1 MKIIRI
7 TVFFLTVFLGLNSLS
22 AHAGWGDWLGILKD
36 SVTDDSASSAGSTL
50 ASLTNSD
57 MVGALKQA
65 LDKGVQHAVTQ
76 LGQPGGFLDDSRVR
90 IPMPEKLAWI
100 EKSLRKIGQDEL
112 ADEFIT
118 SINGAAEK
126 AVPEVATVF
135 GDAIRSMSLEDA
147 KGILQGPDDA
157 ATQYFRNNSTAAL
170 TERMLP
176 IVKQATDAAGVTA
189 RYKAMMGKVG
199 GLMSMLSQDTPDL
212 DNYVTEKA
220 MDGLF
225 LMIAEEEKKI
235 RENPVAR
242 SSELLKK
249 VFGAF

>member
-1 MKIIRI
+1 MKMIHLTGYSLII
-7 TVFFLTVFLGLNSLS
+7 FLVINSPF
-22 AHAGWGDWLGILKD
+22 ANAGWSDWLEVFND
-36 SVTDDSASSAGSTL
+36 SVNSETATSDKSTP
-50 ASLTNSD
+50 ASLTHSD
-57 MVGALKQA
+57 MSGALKQA

-100 EKSLRKIGQDEL
+100 EKSLRKIGQDQL
-112 ADEFIT
+112 ADDFIS

-126 AVPEVATVF
+126 AVPEAAAVF
-135 GDAIRSMSLEDA
+135 GDAIKSMSLEDA
-147 KGILQGPDDA
+147 KGILKGPDDA

-170 TERMLP
+170 TERILP
-176 IVKQATDAAGVTA
+176 IVKQATDAAGVTS
-189 RYKAMMGKVG
+189 RYKAMTGKVG
-199 GLMSMLSQDTPDL
+199 GFMSMLNQDTPDL
-212 DNYVTEKA
+212 DSYVTNKA

-235 RENPVAR
+235 RENPLAR

>member
-1 MKIIRI
+1 MKINPI
-7 TVFFLTVFLGLNSLS
+7 TSGLLAIYLAIQVNPV
-22 AHAGWGDWLGILKD
+22 HAGLSDWLGILKD
-36 SVTDDSASSAGSTL
+36 SATSGTTASNGNAL
-50 ASLTNSD
+50 ANLTNAD
-57 MVGALKQA
+57 MTGALKQA

-90 IPMPEKLAWI
+90 IPMPEKLTWI
-100 EKSLRKIGQDEL
+100 EQSLRKIGQDEL
-112 ADEFIT
+112 ADEFIN
-118 SINGAAEK
+118 SMNGAAEK
-126 AVPEVATVF
+126 AVPEVASVF
-135 GDAIRSMSLEDA
+135 SDTIKSMSLEDA

-157 ATQYFRNNSTAAL
+157 ATQYFREHSTAAL

-176 IVKQATDAAGVTA
+176 IVKQATDAAGVTS
-189 RYKAMMGKVG
+189 RYKAMTGKLG
-199 GLMSMLSQDTPDL
+199 GFMSMLNQDTPDL
-212 DNYVTEKA
+212 DNYVTGRA

-235 RENPVAR
+235 RENPLER